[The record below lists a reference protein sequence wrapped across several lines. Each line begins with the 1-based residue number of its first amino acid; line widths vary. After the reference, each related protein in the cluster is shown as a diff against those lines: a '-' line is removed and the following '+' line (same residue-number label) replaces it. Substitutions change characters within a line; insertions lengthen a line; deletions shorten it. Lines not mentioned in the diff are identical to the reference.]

1 MAELSRSSIREVLE
15 FGLRHKSGQA
25 IGFWKLN
32 TMIWEDGYLLWLLL
46 LVPALAGG
54 IWWYSQQLREKRKK
68 YFDDDLFE
76 SLRRGFWPAG
86 SRIKTI
92 GLLLALTFLVLA
104 LAGPKVGTQ
113 VREVKRQGVDLLIAL
128 DLSASM
134 NAEDVKPSRLE
145 KAKYEITR
153 LIDRLKGDR
162 VGLIVFTGDSYL
174 QSPMTLDYSALR
186 LFLNIAET
194 EQMPSSTTDFSSAM
208 KVALRAYSSLEE
220 DQPSNNSQA
229 AKVML
234 IISDGE
240 NHGEGYSSA
249 LEELVQNNISVYTLG
264 IGTRSGATIP
274 LYDNQTGSLT
284 GYKRDRSGKV
294 ITSRLEPDVLR
305 EIAREGNGEY
315 YEIQAGSDGID
326 SFLAR
331 IGELEQGEFASQ
343 EYADFKNQ
351 YQLMALIGLGLL
363 IVSLV
368 APNYRKSDKVTK

>member
-1 MAELSRSSIREVLE
+1 
-15 FGLRHKSGQA
+15 
-25 IGFWKLN
+25 
-32 TMIWEDGYLLWLLL
+32 MIWEDGYLLWLLL
-46 LVPALAGG
+46 IIPALAGG
-54 IWWYSQQLREKRKK
+54 IWWYRQRLQEKRAK
-68 YFDDDLFE
+68 FFNDELFE
-76 SLRRGFWPAG
+76 SLRRGFWSMG
-86 SRIKTI
+86 SRIKTVS
-92 GLLLALTFLVLA
+92 LLLALAFLVLA
-104 LAGPKVGTQ
+104 VAGPKVGTQ
-113 VREVKRQGVDLLIAL
+113 VKEVKRQGVDLLIAL

-162 VGLIVFTGDSYL
+162 AGLIVFTGEAYL

-194 EQMPSSTTDFSSAM
+194 DQMPSSTTDFSSAM
-208 KVALRAYSSLEE
+208 EVGLRAYSSLEE
-220 DQPSNNSQA
+220 DQNTSSQA

-240 NHGEGYSSA
+240 NHGEAYSSA
-249 LEELVQNNISVYTLG
+249 LDELASNNISVYTLG

-274 LYDNQTGSLT
+274 LYNDRTGTLT
-284 GYKRDRSGKV
+284 GYKRDNSGKV

-305 EIAREGNGEY
+305 DIAQNGNGEY

-331 IGELEQGEFASQ
+331 IDELEQGEFASQ

-363 IVSLV
+363 VVSFV
-368 APNYRKSDKVTK
+368 VPNYKRSDKVTE